1 MYTNRSSDSDR
12 KDNRQNNLFR
22 KDVSV
27 MDQVNWK
34 EQVELRKKQLMED
47 TKGLLRI
54 PSLLDEENV
63 KEGAPF
69 GPEIEKALSYMLDLG
84 KESGMIVKNVDG
96 YAGHIEIG
104 NGEDIVGVLC
114 HVDVVPPGDGWSVEP
129 FGAEVKDGKIFARGA
144 IDDKGP
150 TMAAFYGMK
159 IIQELKLPLSKKV
172 RMIIGCDEESN
183 WRCVRHYFTK
193 EEMPAIGFAPDAD
206 FPIISAEKGIF
217 DVEFRLDNNQKE
229 ETSDLLL
236 LSFTSGQRL
245 NMVPDY
251 AEAKIQASNLEEIQQ
266 SFKAFGEKSV
276 IEYQAQTEGDALIL
290 KVKGKSAHGST
301 PDMGKNAGLMLGEFL
316 NTLSFTGNAKS
327 FLRLLDELTGE
338 FTGNKLDIAAEDE
351 ASGYLTVNAGILS
364 YDQVEGGKVGL
375 NIRYPVT
382 HDSKKIENTLSTRA
396 KTDDW
401 SMRIIENNPP
411 NYVEESHPLIQTLQK
426 VYEDQTGKKGELMA
440 IGGGTYARSLETG
453 VAFGALFPG
462 REDVA
467 HQKDEHMFVEDL
479 LLASAIYAQ
488 AIYELA
494 K

>member
-1 MYTNRSSDSDR
+1 
-12 KDNRQNNLFR
+12 
-22 KDVSV
+22 
-27 MDQVNWK
+27 MDQINWK
-34 EQVELRKKQLMED
+34 EQVEKRKKQLMED

-54 PSLLDEENV
+54 PSLLDEENA
-63 KEGAPF
+63 KAGAPF
-69 GPEIEKALSYMLDLG
+69 GHEIEKALTYMLDLG
-84 KESGMIVKNVDG
+84 KDSGMTVKNVDG

-114 HVDVVPPGDGWSVEP
+114 HVDVVPPGDGWSVDP

-159 IIQELKLPLSKKV
+159 IIQELELPLSKRV

-183 WRCVRHYFTK
+183 WQCVRHYFTK

-217 DVEFRLDNNQKE
+217 DVEFRLKTDQERDKNELQ
-229 ETSDLLL
+229 L

-251 AEAKIQASNLEEIQQ
+251 AEAKIQGSGLEEVQQ
-266 SFKAFGEKSV
+266 LFEAFGQKSGV
-276 IEYQAQTEGDALIL
+276 EYAAQIEGDALTL

-301 PDMGKNAGLMLGEFL
+301 PEMGKNAGLILGGYL
-316 NTLSFTGNAKS
+316 NTLSFTGKAKL
-327 FLRLLDELTGE
+327 FLKLLDELTGE
-338 FTGNKLDIAAEDE
+338 YTGDKLNIAAEDE
-351 ASGYLTVNAGILS
+351 ASGKLTVNAGVLS
-364 YDQVEGGKVGL
+364 YSGTEGGKVGL

-382 HDSKKIENTLSTRA
+382 HDSKKIEHTLLTRA
-396 KTDDW
+396 KKDDW

-411 NYVEESHPLIQTLQK
+411 NYVEEHHPLIKTLQK

>member
-1 MYTNRSSDSDR
+1 
-12 KDNRQNNLFR
+12 
-22 KDVSV
+22 
-27 MDQVNWK
+27 MDQIKWK
-34 EQVELRKKQLMED
+34 EQVEKRKRQLMED

-54 PSLLDEENV
+54 PSLLDEENA

-69 GPEIEKALSYMLDLG
+69 GHEIEKALTYMLDLG
-84 KESGMIVKNVDG
+84 KDSGMTVKNVDG

-114 HVDVVPPGDGWSVEP
+114 HVDVVPPGDGWTVDP
-129 FGAEVKDGKIFARGA
+129 FGAELKDGKIFARGA

-159 IIQELKLPLSKKV
+159 IIQELKLPLSKRV

-183 WRCVRHYFTK
+183 WQCVRHYFTK

-217 DVEFRLDNNQKE
+217 DVELRLI
-229 ETSDLLL
+229 SDQEGDKDGLQL

-251 AEAKIQASNLEEIQQ
+251 AEATIQCSDLEEVQRL
-266 SFKAFGEKSV
+266 FEAFGQKSGV
-276 IEYQAQTEGDALIL
+276 EFSAHIEGDALTL

-301 PDMGKNAGLMLGEFL
+301 PEMGKNAGLILGEYL
-316 NTLSFTGNAKS
+316 NTLSFTGTAKS
-327 FLRLLDELTGE
+327 FLKLLDELTGE
-338 FTGNKLDIAAEDE
+338 YTGDKLNIAAEDE
-351 ASGYLTVNAGILS
+351 ASGKLTVNVGVLS
-364 YDQVEGGKVGL
+364 YSGTEGGKVGL

-382 HDSKKIENTLSTRA
+382 HDSKKIEHTLSTRI

-401 SMRIIENNPP
+401 TMRIIENNPP
-411 NYVEESHPLIQTLQK
+411 NYVEENHPLIKTLQK

>member
-1 MYTNRSSDSDR
+1 
-12 KDNRQNNLFR
+12 
-22 KDVSV
+22 
-27 MDQVNWK
+27 MDQINWK
-34 EQVELRKKQLMED
+34 EQVEKRKKQLMED

-54 PSLLDEENV
+54 PSLLDEENA
-63 KEGAPF
+63 KAGAPF
-69 GPEIEKALSYMLDLG
+69 GHEIEKALTYMLDIG
-84 KESGMIVKNVDG
+84 KDSGMTVKNVDG

-114 HVDVVPPGDGWSVEP
+114 HVDVVPPGDGWSVDP

-159 IIQELKLPLSKKV
+159 IIQELELPLSKRV

-183 WRCVRHYFTK
+183 WQCVRHYFTK

-217 DVEFRLDNNQKE
+217 DVEFRLKTDQERDKNELQ
-229 ETSDLLL
+229 L

-251 AEAKIQASNLEEIQQ
+251 AEAKIQGSGLEEVQQ
-266 SFKAFGEKSV
+266 LFEAFGQKSGV
-276 IEYQAQTEGDALIL
+276 EYAAQIEGDALTL

-301 PDMGKNAGLMLGEFL
+301 PEMGKNAGLILGGYL
-316 NTLSFTGNAKS
+316 NTLSFTGKAKS
-327 FLRLLDELTGE
+327 FLKLLDELTGE
-338 FTGNKLDIAAEDE
+338 YTGDKLNIAAEDE
-351 ASGYLTVNAGILS
+351 ASGKLTVNAGVLS
-364 YDQVEGGKVGL
+364 YSGTEGGKVGL

-382 HDSKKIENTLSTRA
+382 HDSKKIEHTLLTRA

-411 NYVEESHPLIQTLQK
+411 NYVEENHPLIKTLQK

>member
-1 MYTNRSSDSDR
+1 
-12 KDNRQNNLFR
+12 
-22 KDVSV
+22 
-27 MDQVNWK
+27 MDQINWK
-34 EQVELRKKQLMED
+34 EEVEVRKEKLMED

-54 PSLLDEENV
+54 PSVLDEENA
-63 KEGAPF
+63 EESAPF
-69 GPEIEKALSYMLDLG
+69 GPEIERALTYMLDLG
-84 KESGMIVKNVDG
+84 KESGMTIKNVDG

-104 NGEDIVGVLC
+104 SGEDIVGVLC
-114 HVDVVPPGDGWSVEP
+114 HVDVVPAGEGWSVDP

-159 IIQELKLPLSKKV
+159 IIQELKLPLTKRV

-183 WRCVRHYFTK
+183 WQCVRHYFTK
-193 EEMPAIGFAPDAD
+193 EEMPSIGFAPDAD

-217 DVEFRLDNNQKE
+217 DVEFSIKG
-229 ETSDLLL
+229 SDTAGSVGLQLTT
-236 LSFTSGQRL
+236 FKSGERL
-245 NMVPDY
+245 NMVPDQ
-251 AEAKIQASNLEEIQQ
+251 AEAKIQGIGLEELQQ
-266 SFKAFGEKSV
+266 AFESFGKTRG
-276 IEYQAQTEGDALIL
+276 IECHALIENDALIL

-301 PDMGKNAGLMLGEFL
+301 PEIGMNAGLLLGEFL
-316 NTLSFTGNAKS
+316 KNSPFTGQAKT
-327 FLRLLDELTGE
+327 FLNLLEDVTGE
-338 FTGNKLDIAAEDE
+338 HTGNKLGISAEDE
-351 ASGYLTVNAGILS
+351 ASGKLTVNVGVMAFNEA
-364 YDQVEGGKVGL
+364 EGGKVGM
-375 NIRYPVT
+375 NVRYPVT
-382 HDSKKIENTLSTRA
+382 HDSDVIESSLKERA
-396 KTDDW
+396 QSGDW

-411 NYVEESHPLIQTLQK
+411 NYVEENHPLIKTLQK
-426 VYEDQTGKKGELMA
+426 VYEEQTGKKGELMA

-479 LLASAIYAQ
+479 LLAAAIYAQ

>member
-1 MYTNRSSDSDR
+1 
-12 KDNRQNNLFR
+12 
-22 KDVSV
+22 
-27 MDQVNWK
+27 MDQIKWK
-34 EQVELRKKQLMED
+34 EQVEKRKKQLMED

-54 PSLLDEENV
+54 PSLLDEENA

-69 GPEIEKALSYMLDLG
+69 GHEIEKALTYMLDLG
-84 KESGMIVKNVDG
+84 KDSGMTVKNVDG

-114 HVDVVPPGDGWSVEP
+114 HVDVVPPGDGWTVDP
-129 FGAEVKDGKIFARGA
+129 FGAELKDGKIFARGA

-159 IIQELKLPLSKKV
+159 IIQELKLPLSKRV

-183 WRCVRHYFTK
+183 WQCVRHYFTK

-217 DVEFRLDNNQKE
+217 DVELRLI
-229 ETSDLLL
+229 SDQEGDKDGLQL

-251 AEAKIQASNLEEIQQ
+251 AEATIQCSDLEEVQRL
-266 SFKAFGEKSV
+266 FEAFGQKSGV
-276 IEYQAQTEGDALIL
+276 EFSAHIEGDALTL

-301 PDMGKNAGLMLGEFL
+301 PEMGKNAGLILGEYL
-316 NTLSFTGNAKS
+316 NTLSFTGTAKS
-327 FLRLLDELTGE
+327 FLKLLDELTGE
-338 FTGNKLDIAAEDE
+338 YTGDKLNIAAEDE
-351 ASGYLTVNAGILS
+351 ASGKLTVNVGVLS
-364 YDQVEGGKVGL
+364 YSGTEGGKVGL

-382 HDSKKIENTLSTRA
+382 HDSKKIEHTLSTRI

-401 SMRIIENNPP
+401 TMRIIENNPP
-411 NYVEESHPLIQTLQK
+411 NYVEENHPLIKTLQK

-479 LLASAIYAQ
+479 FLASAIYAQ

>member
-1 MYTNRSSDSDR
+1 
-12 KDNRQNNLFR
+12 
-22 KDVSV
+22 
-27 MDQVNWK
+27 MDQINWK
-34 EQVELRKKQLMED
+34 EEVEVRKEKLMED

-54 PSLLDEENV
+54 PSLLDEENA
-63 KEGAPF
+63 KESAPF
-69 GPEIEKALSYMLDLG
+69 GPEIERALTYLLDLG
-84 KESGMIVKNVDG
+84 KESGMTIKNVDG

-104 NGEDIVGVLC
+104 SGEDIVGVLC
-114 HVDVVPPGDGWSVEP
+114 HVDVVPAGEGWSVDP

-159 IIQELKLPLSKKV
+159 IIQELKLPLTKRV

-183 WRCVRHYFTK
+183 WQCVRHYFTK
-193 EEMPAIGFAPDAD
+193 EEMPSIGFAPDAD

-217 DVEFRLDNNQKE
+217 DVEFSIAG
-229 ETSDLLL
+229 SDTAGSVGLQLTT
-236 LSFTSGQRL
+236 FKSGERL
-245 NMVPDY
+245 NMVPDQ
-251 AEAKIQASNLEEIQQ
+251 AEAKIQGIGLEELQQ
-266 SFKAFGEKSV
+266 AFESFGKTRGIVCHAL
-276 IEYQAQTEGDALIL
+276 IENDALIL

-301 PDMGKNAGLMLGEFL
+301 PEIGMNAGLLLGEFL
-316 NTLSFTGNAKS
+316 KNSPFTGQAKT
-327 FLRLLDELTGE
+327 FLNLLEDVTGE
-338 FTGNKLDIAAEDE
+338 HTGNKLGISAVDE
-351 ASGYLTVNAGILS
+351 ESGKLTVNVGVMAFNEA
-364 YDQVEGGKVGL
+364 EGGKVGM
-375 NIRYPVT
+375 NVRYPVT
-382 HDSKKIENTLSTRA
+382 HDSDVIESSLKERA
-396 KTDDW
+396 QSGDW

-411 NYVEESHPLIQTLQK
+411 NYVEENHPLIKTLQK
-426 VYEDQTGKKGELMA
+426 VYEEQTGKKGELMA

-479 LLASAIYAQ
+479 LLAAAIYAQ

>member
-1 MYTNRSSDSDR
+1 MN
-12 KDNRQNNLFR
+12 QI
-22 KDVSV
+22 
-27 MDQVNWK
+27 NWK
-34 EQVELRKKQLMED
+34 EQVELRKKELLDD

-54 PSLLDEENV
+54 PSLLDEGNGR
-63 KEGAPF
+63 KGAPF
-69 GPEIEKALSYMLDLG
+69 GPEIEKALTYMLDLG
-84 KESGMIVKNVDG
+84 KDSGMTVKNVDG

-104 NGEDIVGVLC
+104 NGDDIVGVLC
-114 HVDVVPPGDGWSVEP
+114 HVDVVPPGDGWSFDP

-159 IIQELKLPLSKKV
+159 IIQELKLPLSKRV

-183 WRCVRHYFTK
+183 WQCVRHYFTK

-217 DVEFRLDNNQKE
+217 DVEFRLKNDQEE
-229 ETSDLLL
+229 ETNSLQL

-251 AEAKIQASNLEEIQQ
+251 AEAKIQGTGLEEVQR
-266 SFKAFGEKSV
+266 SFEAFGQKSGV
-276 IEYQAQTEGDALIL
+276 EYVAQIESDVLTL

-301 PDMGKNAGLMLGEFL
+301 PEMGKNAGLTLGEYL
-316 NTLSFTGNAKS
+316 NSLSFTGNAKS
-327 FLRLLDELTGE
+327 FLMLLDELTGE
-338 FTGNKLDIAAEDE
+338 FTGDKLNIAAEDE
-351 ASGYLTVNAGILS
+351 ASGKLTVNAGILS
-364 YDQVEGGKVGL
+364 YNETEGAKVGL

-382 HDSKKIENTLSTRA
+382 HDSKKIEHSLSTRS

-401 SMRIIENNPP
+401 TMRIIENNPP
-411 NYVEESHPLIQTLQK
+411 NYVEENHPLIKTLQK
-426 VYEDQTGKKGELMA
+426 VYEDQTGNKGELMA

>member
-1 MYTNRSSDSDR
+1 MN
-12 KDNRQNNLFR
+12 QI
-22 KDVSV
+22 
-27 MDQVNWK
+27 NWK
-34 EQVELRKKQLMED
+34 EQVEKRKKQLMED

-54 PSLLDEENV
+54 PSLLDEENA

-69 GPEIEKALSYMLDLG
+69 GPEIENALTYMLDLG
-84 KESGMIVKNVDG
+84 KDSGMIVKNVDG

-114 HVDVVPPGDGWSVEP
+114 HVDVVPPGDGWSVDP

-159 IIQELKLPLSKKV
+159 IIQELNLPLSKRV

-183 WRCVRHYFTK
+183 WQCVRHYFTK
-193 EEMPAIGFAPDAD
+193 EEMPSIGFAPDAD

-217 DVEFRLDNNQKE
+217 DVEFRLENDQE
-229 ETSDLLL
+229 EQANSLQLV
-236 LSFTSGQRL
+236 SFTSGQRL

-251 AEAKIQASNLEEIQQ
+251 AEAKIQGTGLKEVLR
-266 SFKAFGEKSV
+266 SFEAFGEKSD
-276 IEYQAQTEGDALIL
+276 IEYGAQIEGDALTL

-301 PDMGKNAGLMLGEFL
+301 PEMGENAGLILGAYL
-316 NTLSFTGNAKS
+316 NTLSFTGKAES
-327 FLRLLDELTGE
+327 FLQLLDELTDE
-338 FTGNKLDIAAEDE
+338 YTGDKLNIAAEDE
-351 ASGYLTVNAGILS
+351 ASGKLTVNAGVLS
-364 YDQVEGGKVGL
+364 YSGTEGGKVGL

-382 HDSKKIENTLSTRA
+382 HDSKKIEHTLSTRT
-396 KTDDW
+396 KTGDW
-401 SMRIIENNPP
+401 TMRIIENNPP
-411 NYVEESHPLIQTLQK
+411 NYVEENHPLIKTLQK
-426 VYEDQTGKKGELMA
+426 VFEDQTGKKGELMA

>member
-1 MYTNRSSDSDR
+1 
-12 KDNRQNNLFR
+12 
-22 KDVSV
+22 
-27 MDQVNWK
+27 MDQINWK
-34 EQVELRKKQLMED
+34 EQVEKRKKQLMED

-54 PSLLDEENV
+54 PSLLDEENA
-63 KEGAPF
+63 KAGAPF
-69 GPEIEKALSYMLDLG
+69 GHEIEKALTYMLDLG
-84 KESGMIVKNVDG
+84 KDSGMTVKNVDG

-114 HVDVVPPGDGWSVEP
+114 HVDVVPPGDGWSVDP

-159 IIQELKLPLSKKV
+159 IIQELELPLSKRV

-183 WRCVRHYFTK
+183 WQCVRHYFTK

-217 DVEFRLDNNQKE
+217 DVEFRLKTDQERDKNE
-229 ETSDLLL
+229 LRL

-251 AEAKIQASNLEEIQQ
+251 AEAKIQGSGLEEVQQ
-266 SFKAFGEKSV
+266 LFEAFGQKSGV
-276 IEYQAQTEGDALIL
+276 EYAAQIEGDALTL

-301 PDMGKNAGLMLGEFL
+301 PEMGKNAGLILGGYL
-316 NTLSFTGNAKS
+316 NTLSFTGKAKS
-327 FLRLLDELTGE
+327 FLKLLDELTCE
-338 FTGNKLDIAAEDE
+338 YTGDKLNIAAEDE
-351 ASGYLTVNAGILS
+351 ASGKLTVNAGVLS
-364 YDQVEGGKVGL
+364 YSGTEGGKVGL

-382 HDSKKIENTLSTRA
+382 HDSKKIEHTLLTRA
-396 KTDDW
+396 KKDDW

-411 NYVEESHPLIQTLQK
+411 NYVEENHPLIKTLQK